1 MSNDLVKHTDYDAID
16 EAIGSDIDG
25 DPLRFKDGRFIRGF
39 DKIEV
44 EEGTTLRIAPTSVQ
58 DGYVKWEDGKPVDW
72 RLREW
77 INRNHLPVFRDTLP
91 DAHKIG
97 QSDDPWTYTL
107 LIALRDDDGVQLKFS
122 TGSVGGANA
131 VRKALREWRRLRD
144 KHPNKVPV
152 VALGSGSYEHKV
164 HRTEIAFPVFTIVDW
179 DYWDEADRA
188 SAAALPSWATADDPR
203 TQIQDELE
211 DEIPY

>member
-1 MSNDLVKHTDYDAID
+1 M
-16 EAIGSDIDG
+16 
-25 DPLRFKDGRFIRGF
+25 
-39 DKIEV
+39 
-44 EEGTTLRIAPTSVQ
+44 Q

-122 TGSVGGANA
+122 TGSVGDANA
-131 VRKALREWRRLRD
+131 VRKVLREWKRQRD
-144 KHPNKVPV
+144 KHPGQVPI
-152 VALGSGSYEHKV
+152 VALSSGSYEHKV
-164 HRTEIAFPVFTIVDW
+164 HRTEIAFPVFTIFDW

-203 TQIQDELE
+203 TQIRDELE

>member
-1 MSNDLVKHTDYDAID
+1 MNKALAKHTNYSALDD
-16 EAIGSDIDG
+16 AIGSDIDG
-25 DPLRFKDGRFIRGF
+25 DPLRFKDGVFLRGF

-58 DGYVKWEDGKPVDW
+58 DGYCKWEDGKPIDW

-77 INRNHLPVFRDTLP
+77 ARSDQLPVFRDTLP

-131 VRKALREWRRLRD
+131 VRKVLREWKRQRD
-144 KHPNKVPV
+144 KHPGQVPLV
-152 VALGSGSYEHKV
+152 CARLGQLRAQGASEHGGV
-164 HRTEIAFPVFTIVDW
+164 SDLRDCRLGLLGRGGQGE
-179 DYWDEADRA
+179 RRGA
-188 SAAALPSWATADDPR
+188 SFMGHGR
-203 TQIQDELE
+203 
-211 DEIPY
+211 